1 MFPVPAVTIPLFPK
15 PLRNEQIAISRKFPA
30 VQSALRDF
38 SACRWE
44 HKREEKNYEKG
55 DCVLRMRKHYE
66 SHPERLK
73 RNKNAIL

>member
-44 HKREEKNYEKG
+44 HKREKKNYEKG
-55 DCVLRMRKHYE
+55 DCVLRIAYAEALRITSRTVEKE
-66 SHPERLK
+66 
-73 RNKNAIL
+73 

>member
-38 SACRWE
+38 SACRGE
-44 HKREEKNYEKG
+44 YKRAKKNYEKG
-55 DCVLRMRKHYE
+55 DWRIAYAEALRITSRTVEKE
-66 SHPERLK
+66 
-73 RNKNAIL
+73 